1 MIPSPVSSISLLM
14 LFLTVSLSDKLDLK
28 TLKQVHLLWRHG
40 DRTPIKPYP
49 TDPYLHYDW
58 PGGLGQLTVRGMQR
72 HHQLGEW
79 IRRRYTGWLNETYDR
94 ADVVVRSTDTD
105 RTLMS
110 ALANLAGMFPPAGA
124 QVWDKEI
131 PWQPIPVHT
140 LPQDQDYL
148 LSSHAK
154 CPRFEELQQEIQ
166 EGEWMKDLYKQNEAL
181 FKYVSRNVGQEIV
194 DIVKLDY
201 IYDTLL
207 IENATGLKL
216 PPWTQQVFPGDGTF
230 KKLRDLSFTVDTLTE
245 ELKRLKGGPWLK
257 EIIAHSDAIAR
268 NDNNDH
274 VKLYI
279 YSAHDTTVAPM
290 LHTMGIF
297 NGVAPP
303 YASMIMVEMMEVQ
316 NQGLMIQVLYH
327 NESGHDPYVMTIPG
341 CQPLCPLDKFKHLTS
356 RYIPDNILD
365 ECGLSV
371 GDSKIQQVTLV
382 AAIASS
388 VMAASVLVAV
398 LVGLCCKKTR
408 PDQQL
413 DFPGAR
419 YHRVQTD
426 QE

>member
-1 MIPSPVSSISLLM
+1 M
-14 LFLTVSLSDKLDLK
+14 
-28 TLKQVHLLWRHG
+28 
-40 DRTPIKPYP
+40 
-49 TDPYLHYDW
+49 
-58 PGGLGQLTVRGMQR
+58 
-72 HHQLGEW
+72 
-79 IRRRYTGWLNETYDR
+79 
-94 ADVVVRSTDTD
+94 
-105 RTLMS
+105 
-110 ALANLAGMFPPAGA
+110 
-124 QVWDKEI
+124 
-131 PWQPIPVHT
+131 
-140 LPQDQDYL
+140 
-148 LSSHAK
+148 
-154 CPRFEELQQEIQ
+154 
-166 EGEWMKDLYKQNEAL
+166 
-181 FKYVSRNVGQEIV
+181 
-194 DIVKLDY
+194 
-201 IYDTLL
+201 
-207 IENATGLKL
+207 
-216 PPWTQQVFPGDGTF
+216 
-230 KKLRDLSFTVDTLTE
+230 
-245 ELKRLKGGPWLK
+245 K

-268 NDNNDH
+268 NDNDDH

-327 NESGHDPYVMTIPG
+327 NESGHEPYVMTIPG
-341 CQPLCPLDKFKHLTS
+341 CQPLCPLDKFKQLTS

-398 LVGLCCKKTR
+398 LVGLCCKKPR

>member
-1 MIPSPVSSISLLM
+1 M
-14 LFLTVSLSDKLDLK
+14 
-28 TLKQVHLLWRHG
+28 G
-40 DRTPIKPYP
+40 
-49 TDPYLHYDW
+49 
-58 PGGLGQLTVRGMQR
+58 
-72 HHQLGEW
+72 
-79 IRRRYTGWLNETYDR
+79 
-94 ADVVVRSTDTD
+94 
-105 RTLMS
+105 
-110 ALANLAGMFPPAGA
+110 
-124 QVWDKEI
+124 
-131 PWQPIPVHT
+131 
-140 LPQDQDYL
+140 
-148 LSSHAK
+148 
-154 CPRFEELQQEIQ
+154 EIQ

-207 IENATGLKL
+207 IENATGLTL

-257 EIIAHSDAIAR
+257 EIIAHSDAIAS
-268 NDNNDH
+268 NEDDDH

-290 LHTMGIF
+290 LHTMGVF

-327 NESGHDPYVMTIPG
+327 NESGHEPYVMTIPG
-341 CQPLCPLDKFKHLTS
+341 CQPLCPLDKFKQLTS

-398 LVGLCCKKTR
+398 LVGLCCKKPR